1 MASKKRPSKA
11 RDIGQK
17 LAEEALARRKQA
29 ALTRSRALAKR
40 QPTKRGAAARSAAEA
55 ASERASSAGLV
66 IAEGDSWFDYPLHDV
81 LKDLEDLHGY
91 DVESV
96 AHMGDTVEDMAYSG
110 GQLDELSRRIEKA
123 LRSGRRPKAIL
134 VSGGGNDIAGDAFA
148 YLLNHAAGAGAGL
161 NAEIVSGVI
170 DSRLRDAYLTI
181 LHAITAVCTAL
192 LGETVPIVIHGYD
205 HAVPDGRGFFGGWGV
220 LPGPWLE
227 PGFRRKG
234 YAANA
239 RAVVVVELIDRFN
252 AMLRDV
258 SRRPALQHVKYLDL
272 RGTLASGASYK
283 EWWANELHPTR
294 KGFEAVTRKFA
305 AIIG

>member
-1 MASKKRPSKA
+1 MAIKKRPAKTVDIA
-11 RDIGQK
+11 RK
-17 LAEEALARRKQA
+17 LAKEALARRKQA
-29 ALTRSRALAKR
+29 ALTRSRALAQR
-40 QPTKRGAAARSAAEA
+40 QPMKRTTARSAAGA
-55 ASERASSAGLV
+55 APERASSAGLV

-96 AHMGDTVEDMAYSG
+96 AHLGDTVEDMAYSG

-148 YLLNHAAGAGAGL
+148 FLLNHAAAAGAGL

-170 DSRLRDAYLTI
+170 DTRLRDAYLTI
-181 LHAITAVCTAL
+181 LHAITLVCEAL
-192 LGETVPIVIHGYD
+192 LGETVPIIVHGYD
-205 HAVPDGRGFFGGWGV
+205 HAVPDGRGFLGGWSL

-234 YAANA
+234 YAAKA
-239 RAVVVVELIDRFN
+239 RAPVVVELIDRFN

-258 SRRPALQHVKYLDL
+258 SRRPELRHVKYLNL

-294 KGFEAVTRKFA
+294 KGFEAVAKKFA
-305 AIIG
+305 ALIG